1 MNTEIS
7 QRSTDPIRLAIVGA
21 GIFARDAHTP
31 VLLAL
36 RDRFQVIAIYSR
48 RPESAAALAEKYP
61 YPVEVATDFT
71 ALLARDD
78 LDAVDLTLPIPLLPE
93 AVMTALAAGKHV
105 ISEKPVAPDVATART
120 LLDRSAQYPRQV
132 WMVAENYRYE
142 TVFTRAAELV
152 QSGAI
157 GTPRMATWV
166 LHGHVVPDNKYYGT
180 EWRRTGGFP
189 GGYLLDGGVHN
200 IAALRLILGEI
211 AAVSAVSASFRP
223 DLPPA
228 DTLNAAL
235 MFASGCTGM
244 YSITHAVGAP
254 WDTTLDIAGE
264 GGAMRI
270 GTGRI
275 ELTSGSDT
283 QTIDVPSARGIEGE
297 FAAFAAAIR
306 SGEAHRNTP
315 QQAAQDVAVIEAMLR
330 SAETGQRVAVT
341 RLAW

>member
-1 MNTEIS
+1 MAQQHS
-7 QRSTDPIRLAIVGA
+7 DPIRLAIVGA

-36 RDRFQVIAIYSR
+36 RDRFQVVAVYSR

-61 YPVEVATDFT
+61 YPVAVATDLP

-78 LDAVDLTLPIPLLPE
+78 LDAVDLTLPIPVMPE
-93 AVMTALAAGKHV
+93 AVMTALDAGKHV
-105 ISEKPVAPDVATART
+105 ISEKPVAPDVATAHA
-120 LLDRSAQYPRQV
+120 LLDHSARYPRQV

-142 TVFTRAAELV
+142 PVFVRAAELV

-157 GTPRMATWV
+157 GTPRMVTWV
-166 LHGHVVPDNKYYGT
+166 HHGFVTPDNKYYGT
-180 EWRRTGGFP
+180 EWRQKGAFP

-211 AAVSAVSASFRP
+211 AAVSAVSAAFRA

-235 MFASGCTGM
+235 VFASGCTGM

-254 WDTTLDIAGE
+254 WDPTLDIAGE
-264 GGAMRI
+264 GGTLRI
-270 GTGRI
+270 GRGRI
-275 ELTSGSDT
+275 ELTRGGET
-283 QTIDVPSARGIEGE
+283 EVIEVPSERGIEGE
-297 FAAFAAAIR
+297 FAAFADAIR
-306 SGEAHRNTP
+306 GGDVHRNTP

-330 SAETGQRVAVT
+330 SGATGQRVDVA